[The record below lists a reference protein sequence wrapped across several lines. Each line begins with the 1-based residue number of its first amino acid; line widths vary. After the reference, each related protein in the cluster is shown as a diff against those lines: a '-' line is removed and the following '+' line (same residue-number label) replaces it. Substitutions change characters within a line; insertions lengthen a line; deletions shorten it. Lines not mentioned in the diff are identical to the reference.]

1 MNILF
6 YLYLLAIAI
15 NDWQTMYFS
24 KWWIL
29 PSLALLV
36 CFFPVDLFSSGIGLI
51 LFGGVALLLYGIHP
65 DWIGT
70 ADVAY
75 LAYFGFLLGY
85 ERMTIAL
92 FVGIGMGL
100 ILASIRNLKLIPFLT
115 CLSLGC
121 LVAWRYG
128 YGLFYT
134 MLARIWI
141 R

>member
-1 MNILF
+1 MDIFF

-29 PSLALLV
+29 PSFV
-36 CFFPVDLFSSGIGLI
+36 MIGCFFPVDLVSSGMGLG
-51 LFGGVALLLYGIHP
+51 LFGGIGWLLYRIHP

-70 ADVAY
+70 ADVAF

-85 ERMTIAL
+85 ERMSIAL
-92 FVGIGMGL
+92 FTGIGIGL
-100 ILASIRNLKLIPFLT
+100 ILAYVRNLKMIPFLT

-121 LVAWRYG
+121 WLAWQHG
-128 YGLFYT
+128 YGLFYA
-134 MLARIWI
+134 MLGRIWI

>member
-1 MNILF
+1 MDIFF
-6 YLYLLAIAI
+6 YLYLFAIAI

-24 KWWIL
+24 KWWAL
-29 PSLALLV
+29 PSLVILGLFFSVFLV
-36 CFFPVDLFSSGIGLI
+36 SSCMGTF
-51 LFGGVALLLYGIHP
+51 LFGGMSILLYHIHH
-65 DWIGT
+65 DWIGV

-75 LAYFGFLLGY
+75 LSYFGFLLGY

-92 FVGIGMGL
+92 LIGISIGL
-100 ILASIRNLKLIPFLT
+100 VYAYIRKAKTIPFLT

-121 LVAWRYG
+121 LVAWWHG
-128 YGLFYT
+128 YELFYT